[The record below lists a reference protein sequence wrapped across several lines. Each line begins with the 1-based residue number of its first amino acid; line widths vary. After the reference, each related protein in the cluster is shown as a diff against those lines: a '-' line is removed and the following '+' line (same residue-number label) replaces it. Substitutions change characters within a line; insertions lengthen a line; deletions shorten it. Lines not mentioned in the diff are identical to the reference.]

1 MSGYT
6 IPKRAYVMVCQW
18 ITHRHPEFW
27 PDPNQFNPRR
37 FLPGAG
43 EGRPKFAYFPF
54 GGGPRSCIGQ
64 HFAMMEGV
72 LVLATI
78 LRRFR
83 VELVPGQSIEPD
95 TTFTLKP
102 KPGVNVRLWPR

>member
-1 MSGYT
+1 
-6 IPKRAYVMVCQW
+6 MVCQW
-18 ITHRHPEFW
+18 VIHRHPEFW
-27 PDPNQFNPRR
+27 TDPDVFNPRR
-37 FLPGAG
+37 FLGEAD
-43 EGRPKFAYFPF
+43 EGRQKFAYFPF

-64 HFAMMEGV
+64 HFAMMEGI
-72 LVLATI
+72 LILAAI

-83 VELVPGQSIEPD
+83 VELIPGQTIEPD